1 VATTY
6 HSRMMVTSRHSVT
19 LRGLVLRDNVPV
31 SEDERRASIVLRCPV
46 GLTRLEQGEELK
58 VGEGESRSRNRTVQW
73 SKVVGGKGG
82 KKEGLFEWVV
92 EVEAGEEVT
101 IETEWDVKT
110 FS

>member
-1 VATTY
+1 MATTY

-82 KKEGLFEWVV
+82 KKEDLFEWVV

>member
-1 VATTY
+1 
-6 HSRMMVTSRHSVT
+6 M
-19 LRGLVLRDNVPV
+19 LRDNVPV
-31 SEDERRASIVLRCPV
+31 SEDERCASIVLHRPV

-58 VGEGESRSRNRTVQW
+58 VGKGESGSRNRTVWW